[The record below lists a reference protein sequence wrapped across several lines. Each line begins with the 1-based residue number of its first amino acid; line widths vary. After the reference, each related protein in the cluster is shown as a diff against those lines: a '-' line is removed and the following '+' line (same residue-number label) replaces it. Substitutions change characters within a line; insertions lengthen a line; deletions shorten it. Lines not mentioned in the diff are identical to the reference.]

1 MAAAM
6 TALEDLRAGVDQ
18 VDREIQRLVGRRRE
32 LSVQIQ
38 SLRLRRGG
46 ARQDLVREELV
57 VAAYE
62 RELGPEGAELAG
74 AVLRLCRGPVE
85 PAARPRV
92 ARPEATSG

>member
-32 LSVQIQ
+32 LSAQIQ
-38 SLRLRRGG
+38 SLRLGRGG
-46 ARQDLVREELV
+46 ARHDLAREELV
-57 VAAYE
+57 VAAYVGA
-62 RELGPEGAELAG
+62 LGPEGAGLAG

-85 PAARPRV
+85 PAA
-92 ARPEATSG
+92 SG